1 MFLCGFFF
9 CGCSNFRL
17 DNLQMTSWRK
27 TVSVRSGGDCARW
40 LAKVHVIKP
49 AVKKGKTIIKPAV
62 TKP

>member
-1 MFLCGFFF
+1 
-9 CGCSNFRL
+9 
-17 DNLQMTSWRK
+17 MTSWRK